1 MSIHL
6 SLHLRSEGAAVMSRW
21 DEKKTSICMAIWC
34 CAHGT
39 IEGKIDC
46 VQSFPLETISLMQ
59 TCVTNAHCH
68 RQLKVPS
75 VSKPWLNVR
84 QDRKGGKNWE
94 SEKEKE
100 APHSGFQLK
109 PLLITDMGSS
119 A

>member
-1 MSIHL
+1 
-6 SLHLRSEGAAVMSRW
+6 
-21 DEKKTSICMAIWC
+21 MAIWC

-46 VQSFPLETISLMQ
+46 VQSFALETISFMQ

-68 RQLKVPS
+68 RQLKPPS

-84 QDRKGGKNWE
+84 QDRKRGKNWE

-109 PLLITDMGSS
+109 PLLITEHGFKCMKLQFSRNITRNPNFREITCS
-119 A
+119 KPPTKP